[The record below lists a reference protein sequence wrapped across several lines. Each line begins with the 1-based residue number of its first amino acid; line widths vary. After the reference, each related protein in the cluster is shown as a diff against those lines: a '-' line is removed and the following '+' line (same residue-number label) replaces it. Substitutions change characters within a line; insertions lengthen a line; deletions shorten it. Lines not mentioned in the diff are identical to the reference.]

1 MYNGIWYD
9 ISWYIWWSPQQQLKV
24 KFHQGSPPVHQRLTG
39 VTSARLGHCATW
51 YDTMSESLSLPLQSA
66 ASQVLKNLDLEA
78 CPESCFPGNL
88 MLKWRIPQREVQ
100 CLAAVRRLMPLRKF
114 SLWRGTTTA
123 FTLHLS
129 MQGSWKALICQKSWK
144 ELKFKKKNM
153 SRVKSQSLPKT
164 FGEKKQPTCPTTL
177 GSINLPRTLFCEVI
191 QLTLMPAIRIVPQQP
206 SNKSHVII
214 WVDKVAVILLM
225 LNHDMS

>member
-1 MYNGIWYD
+1 MV
-9 ISWYIWWSPQQQLKV
+9 WYIMIHLV
-24 KFHQGSPPVHQRLTG
+24 IPPATVESEVSSGLTPS
-39 VTSARLGHCATW
+39 TSAAHWSDFRKAGSLRDLVPSW

-144 ELKFKKKNM
+144 ELKFKKKTCQE
-153 SRVKSQSLPKT
+153 SRVKAYQKHLGKKSNQRVQQRLGQSIFREPCSVRSFNSRSCLQ
-164 FGEKKQPTCPTTL
+164 FVSC
-177 GSINLPRTLFCEVI
+177 
-191 QLTLMPAIRIVPQQP
+191 P
-206 SNKSHVII
+206 SNHQTNRM
-214 WVDKVAVILLM
+214 W
-225 LNHDMS
+225 

>member
-1 MYNGIWYD
+1 MIHLV
-9 ISWYIWWSPQQQLKV
+9 I
-24 KFHQGSPPVHQRLTG
+24 PPATVESEVSSGLTPG
-39 VTSARLGHCATW
+39 TSAAHWSDFRKAGSLRDLVPSW

-144 ELKFKKKNM
+144 ELKLKKKH
-153 SRVKSQSLPKT
+153 VKSQESKLTKNIW
-164 FGEKKQPTCPTTL
+164 GKKATNVSNNAWVNQSSANLVLWGHSTHAHACNSYRAPATIKQIACDNL
-177 GSINLPRTLFCEVI
+177 GR
-191 QLTLMPAIRIVPQQP
+191 
-206 SNKSHVII
+206 
-214 WVDKVAVILLM
+214 
-225 LNHDMS
+225 

>member
-1 MYNGIWYD
+1 MV
-9 ISWYIWWSPQQQLKV
+9 WYIMIHLV
-24 KFHQGSPPVHQRLTG
+24 IPPATVESEVSSGLTPS
-39 VTSARLGHCATW
+39 TSAAHWSDFRKAGSLRDLVPSW

-129 MQGSWKALICQKSWK
+129 MQGSWKALICKKAGKNWNW
-144 ELKFKKKNM
+144 KKNM